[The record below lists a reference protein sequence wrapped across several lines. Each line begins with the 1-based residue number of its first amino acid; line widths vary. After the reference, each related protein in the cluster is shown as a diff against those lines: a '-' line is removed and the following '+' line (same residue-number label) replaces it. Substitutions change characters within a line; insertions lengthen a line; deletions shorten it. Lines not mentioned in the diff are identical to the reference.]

1 MKTKDVKLHKCTLI
15 LGKGFERSAKMGRNF
30 EKRVKSPSYII
41 THLQFFKITHCN
53 LNGTK
58 AAVEGLMLFLFSGFL
73 QGAAITREL

>member
-1 MKTKDVKLHKCTLI
+1 
-15 LGKGFERSAKMGRNF
+15 MGRNF

-58 AAVEGLMLFLFSGFL
+58 AAVEGLMLFSLWVSSGSCYYK
-73 QGAAITREL
+73 GALEPSVRSDQTLRP